1 MEVSIENTGGLGRR
15 MTIQVPAE
23 RLDGEVK
30 SRLQSMAGSVRLD
43 GFRPGKVP
51 LKVVEQKF
59 GKQVQL
65 EVMEQLVN
73 STLQEALTREGIRPV
88 AAPNIEPKAHEP
100 GEPLE
105 YTAIFEVYPEIE
117 GDIQYGFSIKRP
129 VVEVGQDDIDGML
142 DNLRRQRATWNTVQR
157 AAGQGDQVTIS
168 FEGTVDGAAFQGNK
182 AEDVPLVLGSG
193 SMIPG
198 FEEQLEG
205 VSAGEE
211 KTIDVT
217 FPADY
222 TSSEVAG
229 KVARFNVRV
238 ASVAEA
244 VLPELNDEFAAAFGV
259 TDGGIDA
266 LTKEVTGNMQRELKG
281 LISSRLKSQVFEGL
295 LEKNPVEVPQSLVES
310 EVMEM
315 QGMQQYQG
323 KSPADLTADAGN
335 RVKLAVIVSEVA
347 RQNQV
352 QLDAEKVREMV
363 ELIAASYER
372 PEEVVQ
378 WYYGNQDKLAAVQSS
393 VIEEQVVE
401 WIVEHSGIDV
411 TDEKMTFTEIVEE
424 AKKSQG

>member
-30 SRLQSMAGSVRLD
+30 SRLQSMLGSVRLD

-51 LKVVEQKF
+51 LKVIEQKF
-59 GKQVQL
+59 GKQVQH

-198 FEEQLEG
+198 FEEQLVG
-205 VSAGEE
+205 VSAGDE

-222 TSSEVAG
+222 PSSEVAG

-323 KSPADLTADAGN
+323 KSPADLTADAGR
-335 RVKLAVIVSEVA
+335 RVKLGVIVSEVA

>member
-1 MEVSIENTGGLGRR
+1 MEVSVENTGGLARR
-15 MTIQVPAE
+15 MTVQVPAE

-30 SRLQSMAGSVRLD
+30 TRLQSMVGTVRLD

-51 LKVVEQKF
+51 LKVIEQKF
-59 GKQVQL
+59 GKRVQL

-88 AAPNIEPKAHEP
+88 AAPSIEPKASKP

-105 YTAIFEVYPEIE
+105 YTAIFEVYPEID
-117 GDIQYGFSIKRP
+117 GDIQYGFSITRP
-129 VVEVGQDDIDGML
+129 VVEIGQDDIDGML
-142 DNLRRQRATWNTVQR
+142 DNLRRQRATWNTVER
-157 AAGQGDQVTIS
+157 AARQGDQVTIS
-168 FEGTVDGAAFQGNK
+168 FEGTVDGAGFQGNK
-182 AEDVPLVLGSG
+182 ADDVPLVLGSG

-205 VSAGEE
+205 VSAGDE

-217 FPADY
+217 FPGDY
-222 TSSEVAG
+222 PSSEVAG
-229 KVARFNVRV
+229 KAARFDIRV
-238 ASVAEA
+238 GSVAEA

-259 TDGGIDA
+259 ADGGMDA

-281 LISSRLKSQVFEGL
+281 LISSRLKSQVFAGL

-310 EVMEM
+310 EVLEM

-323 KSPADLTADAGN
+323 KSAAEMTEDAGR
-335 RVKLAVIVSEVA
+335 RVKLGVIVSEVA

-352 QLDAEKVREMV
+352 QLDADKVREMV
-363 ELIAASYER
+363 ELIAASYEK

-401 WIVEHSGIDV
+401 WVVEHSGIDV
-411 TDEKMTFTEIVEE
+411 ADEKMTFTEIVEE

>member
-30 SRLQSMAGSVRLD
+30 SRLQSMLGSVRLD

-205 VSAGEE
+205 VAAGDE

-217 FPADY
+217 FPGDY
-222 TSSEVAG
+222 PSSEVAG

-323 KSPADLTADAGN
+323 KSPADLTADAGK
-335 RVKLAVIVSEVA
+335 RVKLGVIVSEVA

-393 VIEEQVVE
+393 VIEQQVVE
-401 WIVEHSGIDV
+401 WIVEHSGIAV

>member
-1 MEVSIENTGGLGRR
+1 MEVSIDNTGGLARR
-15 MTIQVPAE
+15 MTVQVPAE
-23 RLDGEVK
+23 RLDEEVNARLK
-30 SRLQSMAGSVRLD
+30 SMVGTVRLD

-51 LKVVEQKF
+51 LKVIEQKF

-88 AAPNIEPKAHEP
+88 AAPNIEPKVREA

-105 YTAIFEVYPEIE
+105 YTAVFEVYPEIQ
-117 GDIQYGFSIKRP
+117 GDIQYGFSITRP
-129 VVEVGQDDIDGML
+129 VVEIGQDDIDGML
-142 DNLRRQRATWNTVQR
+142 DNLRRQRATWNTVAR
-157 AAGQGDQVTIS
+157 AAGKGDQVTIS

-182 AEDVPLVLGSG
+182 ADDVPLVLGSG

-205 VSAGEE
+205 VSAGDE

-222 TSSEVAG
+222 PSSEVAG
-229 KVARFNVRV
+229 KTAQFAVRV
-238 ASVAEA
+238 GSVAEA

-259 TDGGIDA
+259 ADGGMDA

-281 LISSRLKSQVFEGL
+281 LISSRLKSQVFDGL
-295 LEKNPVEVPQSLVES
+295 LENNPVEVPQSLVES
-310 EVMEM
+310 EVAEM
-315 QGMQQYQG
+315 QNMQQYQG
-323 KSPADLTADAGN
+323 KSPADLTADASR
-335 RVKLAVIVSEVA
+335 RVKLGVIVSEVA

-352 QLDAEKVREMV
+352 QLDADKVREMV
-363 ELIAASYER
+363 ELIAASYEK

-401 WIVEHSGIDV
+401 WIVEHSGISV

>member
-30 SRLQSMAGSVRLD
+30 SRLKSMLGSVRLD

-51 LKVVEQKF
+51 LKVIEQKF
-59 GKQVQL
+59 GKQVQH

-281 LISSRLKSQVFEGL
+281 LISSRLKSQVFGGL

>member
-30 SRLQSMAGSVRLD
+30 SRLQSMLGRVRLD

-205 VSAGEE
+205 VAAGDE

-217 FPADY
+217 FPGDY
-222 TSSEVAG
+222 PSSEVAG

-323 KSPADLTADAGN
+323 KSPADLTADAGK
-335 RVKLAVIVSEVA
+335 RVKLGVIVSEVA

-401 WIVEHSGIDV
+401 WIVEHSGIAV